1 MRLNI
6 YDQFIIGVVRPS
18 GGWSKGRPIAF
29 IEDADKCVPLVDLLL
44 PNDLDEDG
52 IARYVGEKFSAFCQA
67 GKSIAVLPRHAA
79 GQDQGGVGSVR
90 ARYPGAARRGGVALS
105 R

>member
-29 IEDADKCVPLVDLLL
+29 IEDAEKCAPLFDLLL

-52 IARYVGEKFSAFCQA
+52 MARYVGDKFWAFRQA
-67 GKSIAVLPRHAA
+67 GKTVAVLPPHAA
-79 GQDQGGVGSVR
+79 GQDQGGAVEF
-90 ARYPGAARRGGVALS
+90 AGAP
-105 R
+105 